1 MRRVPRPSLAP
12 GTPTLKH
19 AREGLEATRTPDGPP
34 DKTQY
39 TMESERRH
47 RTQVAQRTLT
57 LARDYLLYRCAHE
70 CETNETFAGLN
81 GYRQDVLDT
90 VRRLAAPG
98 HDVGTLEA
106 MIRRTAREIER
117 RYNAE
122 FASMCDRLPCRPD
135 TILSTFSDVTREIFR
150 DGINYGRIASLFA
163 FSGAFTVHGVKHG
176 IHDMIAVVPI
186 LTADFVDEY
195 LAEWIDA
202 HGGWVSGLLSFNLG
216 HVTIFCY
223 QDGFVAHFRNHPR
236 IDRSTAWEKMIAVGG
251 MVAAGAAGLALAAV
265 TFT

>member
-1 MRRVPRPSLAP
+1 
-12 GTPTLKH
+12 
-19 AREGLEATRTPDGPP
+19 
-34 DKTQY
+34 
-39 TMESERRH
+39 MESERRH

-202 HGGWVSGLLSFNLG
+202 HGGW
-216 HVTIFCY
+216 
-223 QDGFVAHFRNHPR
+223 DGFVAHFRNHPR

>member
-1 MRRVPRPSLAP
+1 M
-12 GTPTLKH
+12 
-19 AREGLEATRTPDGPP
+19 
-34 DKTQY
+34 
-39 TMESERRH
+39 MESANRSRRRH
-47 RTQVAQRTLT
+47 RTQVAKRALTLT
-57 LARDYLLYRCAHE
+57 RDYALYRCVQE
-70 CETNETFAGLN
+70 CETNETFVAGLN
-81 GYRQDVLDT
+81 GYRQDVLDAAH
-90 VRRLAAPG
+90 RLAAPA
-98 HDVGTLEA
+98 DVGTLEA

-135 TILSTFSDVTREIFR
+135 TIRSTFSDVTREIFR

-163 FSGAFTVHGVKHG
+163 FSGAFAVHGIKHG

-202 HGGWVSGLLSFNLG
+202 HGGWVRRLLSFNLG

-251 MVAAGAAGLALAAV
+251 MVAAGAAGLALAALR
-265 TFT
+265 FT

>member
-1 MRRVPRPSLAP
+1 M
-12 GTPTLKH
+12 
-19 AREGLEATRTPDGPP
+19 
-34 DKTQY
+34 
-39 TMESERRH
+39 MESANRSRRRH
-47 RTQVAQRTLT
+47 RTQVAKRALTLT
-57 LARDYLLYRCAHE
+57 RDYALYRCVQE
-70 CETNETFAGLN
+70 CETNETFVAGLN
-81 GYRQDVLDT
+81 GYRQDVLDAAH
-90 VRRLAAPG
+90 RLAAPA
-98 HDVGTLEA
+98 DVGTLEA

-135 TILSTFSDVTREIFR
+135 TIRSTFSDVTREIFR

-163 FSGAFTVHGVKHG
+163 FSGAFAVHGIKHG

-202 HGGWVSGLLSFNLG
+202 HGGW
-216 HVTIFCY
+216 
-223 QDGFVAHFRNHPR
+223 DGFVAHFRNHPR

-251 MVAAGAAGLALAAV
+251 MVAAGAAGLALAALR
-265 TFT
+265 FT